1 MKDYL
6 TFFSKWLD
14 RQFVHQDEEAHKQY
28 ILAIVSENYITD
40 EDEATYWGNH
50 SCWSMY
56 QLASKDLQ
64 KKLWNLTK

>member
-28 ILAIVSENYITD
+28 ILEVVSEKYMTN
-40 EDEATYWGNH
+40 EDDATYWGKH
-50 SCWSMY
+50 SFNSMY
-56 QLASKDLQ
+56 HLASKDLQ
-64 KKLWNLTK
+64 NRLWNLVK

>member
-6 TFFSKWLD
+6 LFFSKWLD

-28 ILAIVSENYITD
+28 ILEIVSENYITD

-50 SCWSMY
+50 DCWSMY
-56 QLASKDLQ
+56 RLANKDLQ